1 MTARKP
7 RAASCSECRCTL
19 RVMGSPPAG
28 QQSNVL
34 LIVGIILGLLLPIG
48 GLIIAVILFA
58 TGRAQQGLYVAL
70 ATLVGVLIGLALY
83 L

>member
-1 MTARKP
+1 
-7 RAASCSECRCTL
+7 
-19 RVMGSPPAG
+19 MGSPPAG

-34 LIVGIILGLLLPIG
+34 LIVGVLLGLLLPIG

-58 TGRAQQGLYVAL
+58 TGRAQQGLWVAL
-70 ATLVGVLIGLALY
+70 ATLVGVLIGLVVY

>member
-1 MTARKP
+1 
-7 RAASCSECRCTL
+7 
-19 RVMGSPPAG
+19 MGSPPAG

-48 GLIIAVILFA
+48 GLIVAVILFA
-58 TGRAQQGLYVAL
+58 TGRAQQGIYVIV
-70 ATLVGVLIGLALY
+70 ATLLGMLLAFALY